1 MLPDLGNVHIGI
13 MKQPTYLSLHN
24 DLFSNNLSHSASDRS
39 STSTR
44 PIPLHVPPVP
54 GSQQT
59 PPQWLDSSLQGLYS
73 LKNLTRNSHARHS
86 GRTAVSRLEC
96 PDHNS
101 LRNHTCQQKAALYV
115 LDDGKRPYTAF
126 IFRKSRQHGE

>member
-1 MLPDLGNVHIGI
+1 MLPDLGNVHISI
-13 MKQPTYLSLHN
+13 MKQPTYRSLYN
-24 DLFSNNLSHSASDRS
+24 DPFSNNLSHSAPDRS
-39 STSTR
+39 STFYASH
-44 PIPLHVPPVP
+44 PIARPVP

-59 PPQWLDSSLQGLYS
+59 PPQCLDSSLQGLYS
-73 LKNLTRNSHARHS
+73 LTNFTRNSHARHS

-126 IFRKSRQHGE
+126 IFRKSRQHGD